1 MACLEDKDLQKIR
14 WDESTCKNLAYHC
27 IRFFGKMADLHFQ
40 SSLAQWI
47 AERWRIV
54 SKRRGCAF
62 AYRI

>member
-1 MACLEDKDLQKIR
+1 MA
-14 WDESTCKNLAYHC
+14 H
-27 IRFFGKMADLHFQ
+27 LHFQ
-40 SSLAQWI
+40 LSLAQWI